1 MSQQQVEEIM
11 KRINSH
17 KGVKALII
25 INKDGLLLKT
35 NMEMNATT
43 EQLIKNIHEL
53 SLAARRLIRDVDPH
67 DDLMFLRTLSDK
79 DEILISPDVNFT
91 VIVIQEHS
99 GDVSKVASDAS
110 WTS

>member
-1 MSQQQVEEIM
+1 M
-11 KRINSH
+11 KRISSH

-25 INKDGLLLKT
+25 INRDGLLLKT

-43 EQLIKNIHEL
+43 EQLIKNVYEL

-67 DDLMFLRTLSDK
+67 DDLMFLRTLSNK

-91 VIVIQEHS
+91 VVVIQEYS
-99 GDVSKVASDAS
+99 GDQVHVP
-110 WTS
+110 TSSEQL